1 MFDNLKAMGAVAG
14 LLKNQD
20 KIKGAMERVK
30 RTLAG
35 TRVNGE
41 SGGGAVRAVV
51 TGDLRV
57 LSIQVDPALGA
68 GLADASAR
76 SAAEALIVEAV
87 NDGLRK
93 AQAEAGRVMSAEARE
108 LGLPDLPGGLGGL
121 LG

>member
-20 KIKGAMERVK
+20 KLKASMERVK
-30 RTLAG
+30 RSLGDMRLT
-35 TRVNGE
+35 GE
-41 SGGGAVRAVV
+41 SGSGAVRATV

-57 LSIQVDPALGA
+57 VSIEVGPALIA
-68 GLADASAR
+68 GLASDSSR
-76 SAAEALIVEAV
+76 SMAEALVAEAV

-93 AQAEAGRVMSAEARE
+93 AQAAAREAISAEARA
-108 LGLPDLPGGLGGL
+108 LGLPELPAALGGL

>member
-20 KIKGAMERVK
+20 KLKAAMERVK
-30 RTLAG
+30 RTLAD
-35 TRVNGE
+35 TRLTGE
-41 SGGGAVRAVV
+41 SGGGAVRAIV

-57 LSIQVDPALGA
+57 LSIEVGPALAA
-68 GLADASAR
+68 GLAADSSR
-76 SAAEALIVEAV
+76 RMAETLITDAV

-93 AQAEAGRVMSAEARE
+93 AQAEAGRLVSAEAKE
-108 LGLPDLPGGLGGL
+108 LGLPDLPGGLSGL

>member
-20 KIKGAMERVK
+20 KLKSAMERVR
-30 RTLAG
+30 RTLAD
-35 TRVNGE
+35 TRLTGE
-41 SGGGAVRAVV
+41 SGGGAVRAIV

-57 LSIQVDPALGA
+57 LSIEVGPALA
-68 GLADASAR
+68 TGLAADSSR
-76 SAAEALIVEAV
+76 RMAETLITEAV

-93 AQAEAGRVMSAEARE
+93 AQAEAGRVMSAEAKE
-108 LGLPDLPGGLGGL
+108 LGLPDLPGGLSGF